1 MGDVKTWKF
10 DDPKTPKL
18 TNITIV
24 KKAVLQVTDIKNN
37 NNKYYAIELHS
48 GKGSHPFCVFTHY
61 GRTDDLDTNPNAGQ
75 KEVRFCTSQPEAEKL
90 YQSIYNQKT
99 SPRKG
104 YKELA
109 LASSKIG
116 SQAARGTS
124 SGAVDTKTMK
134 LADKKAKAAQ
144 NGKPGKTEKKT
155 ATKITIDAPVQDLVQ
170 YLYSE
175 ATNALTQTVNAKIT
189 AQGIETPLGVL
200 TLGQIDKGEAIL
212 DELHELVKSKKKSR
226 DEMIDKS
233 GDFYTVIPHRLGRTR
248 RDIEA
253 AVIDS
258 LGALAQKQD
267 TLQLMRDMLEVTDSK
282 HGGKNVLFED
292 DVQSRYDAL
301 GCEIEALSAG
311 DSTYRKISEH
321 VLKSQIKTKNIK
333 VKNVFSLRRPGEWK
347 DFKTKVGN
355 EKLLFHGSNIKN
367 WVGILTRGIL
377 LPKIVVSLG
386 VNRTDEGWL
395 GSGIYFGDASCTA
408 AFYTAPG
415 KKKTRFMAV
424 ARVALGKQKKYTK
437 ITYGLKSPPKGFDS
451 CHGVRG
457 TEFDDDEFVIYD
469 GNQQRL
475 EYLVEFTM

>member
-18 TNITIV
+18 TNITVV

-48 GKGSHPFCVFTHY
+48 GKGPSPFCVFTHY

-75 KEVRFCTSQPEAEKL
+75 KEVRFCPTQQAAESL
-90 YQSIYNQKT
+90 YNSIYKQKT

-109 LASSKIG
+109 LASSNIG
-116 SQAARGTS
+116 SQASRGTS
-124 SGAVDTKTMK
+124 SGNVDAKTLK
-134 LADKKAKAAQ
+134 LADKKAKAE
-144 NGKPGKTEKKT
+144 GKKPAKVAAKKV
-155 ATKITIDAPVQDLVQ
+155 TIDKEIQDLVS

-175 ATNALTQTVNAKIT
+175 ATTALTQTVNAKIT

-200 TLGQIDKGEAIL
+200 TLGQIEKGEDIL
-212 DELHELVKSKKKSR
+212 DELYAMFKQKKKNR
-226 DEMIDKS
+226 DDMIDKS
-233 GDFYTVIPHRLGRTR
+233 GEFYTVVPHRLGRTR
-248 RDIEA
+248 KAIEA

-258 LGALAQKQD
+258 MAAFQQKQE
-267 TLQLMRDMLEVTDSK
+267 TLQLMKDMLKVNDSD
-282 HGGKNVLFED
+282 HGGKNVLYDD
-292 DVQSRYDAL
+292 DVQSRYEAL
-301 GCEIEALSAG
+301 GAELRALSPSSP
-311 DSTYRKISEH
+311 DFKKISDH
-321 VLKSQIKTKNIK
+321 VVKSQITRKSIK
-333 VKNVFSLRRPGEWK
+333 VKNVFGVKRPGEWN
-347 DFKTKVGN
+347 DFKTKIGN
-355 EKLLFHGSNIKN
+355 ERLLFHGSNIKN

-386 VNRTDEGWL
+386 VDRTDEGWL

-408 AFYTAPG
+408 ANYTYPG

-424 ARVALGKQKKYTK
+424 TRVALGKQKKFTK
-437 ITYGLKSPPKGFDS
+437 ITYGLKAPPKGFDS

-469 GNQQRL
+469 GKQQRI

>member
-1 MGDVKTWKF
+1 MPDVKTWKF

-18 TNITIV
+18 TNISVV

-48 GKGSHPFCVFTHY
+48 GKGKEPFCVFTHY

-75 KEVRFCTSQPEAEKL
+75 KEVRFCSTQQAAEAL
-90 YQSIYNQKT
+90 YNSIYKKKT
-99 SPRKG
+99 AAGKG

-109 LASSKIG
+109 LASSNIG
-116 SQAARGTS
+116 SQASRGTS
-124 SGAVDTKTMK
+124 SGKVDAKTLK
-134 LADKKAKAAQ
+134 LADKKGKAGKADKKAAAA
-144 NGKPGKTEKKT
+144 KKV
-155 ATKITIDAPVQDLVQ
+155 TIDKEIQELIS

-175 ATNALTQTVNAKIT
+175 ATTALTQSVNAKIT

-200 TLGQIDKGEAIL
+200 TLGQIEKGEEIL
-212 DELHELVKSKKKSR
+212 DALYDAFKAKKKSR
-226 DEMIDKS
+226 DEMITKS
-233 GDFYTVIPHRLGRTR
+233 GEFYTVIPHRLGRTR
-248 RDIEA
+248 KAIEA

-258 LGALAQKQD
+258 MAAFQQKQE
-267 TLQLMRDMLEVTDSK
+267 TLQLMKDMLKVNDAEHSGT
-282 HGGKNVLFED
+282 KNVLFDD

-301 GCEIEALSAG
+301 GCEIKALAPSAP
-311 DSTYRKISEH
+311 DYKKIADH
-321 VLKSQIKTKNIK
+321 VVKSQITRKNIK
-333 VKNVFSLRRPGEWK
+333 VKNVFTVKRPGEWK
-347 DFKTKVGN
+347 DFTAKLGN

-386 VNRTDEGWL
+386 VDRTDEGWL

-408 AFYTAPG
+408 ANYTVPG

-437 ITYGLKSPPKGFDS
+437 ITYGLKSPPKGFHS

-469 GNQQRL
+469 GKQQRI
-475 EYLVEFTM
+475 EYLVEFTA

>member
-48 GKGSHPFCVFTHY
+48 GKGPHPFCVFTHY

-75 KEVRFCTSQPEAEKL
+75 KEVRFCPTQQSAEAL
-90 YQSIYNQKT
+90 YNSIYKQKT

-104 YKELA
+104 YKELS

-124 SGAVDTKTMK
+124 SGDVDAKTLK
-134 LADKKAKAAQ
+134 LGDKKAKADKT
-144 NGKPGKTEKKT
+144 NKPVKVASKKV
-155 ATKITIDAPVQDLVQ
+155 TIDPPVQDLVQ

-175 ATNALTQTVNAKIT
+175 ATNALTKTVNAKIT

-200 TLGQIDKGEAIL
+200 TLGQIDKGEQIL
-212 DELHELVKSKKKSR
+212 DEIHELVKAKKKNHS
-226 DEMIDKS
+226 EMVDKS
-233 GDFYTVIPHRLGRTR
+233 GEFYTVIPHRLGRTR
-248 RDIEA
+248 SAIEA

-292 DVQSRYDAL
+292 DVQSRYEAL
-301 GCEIEALSAG
+301 GCEIKALSSSDG
-311 DSTYRKISEH
+311 DYKKIADH
-321 VLKSQIKTKNIK
+321 VIKSQIKHKNIK
-333 VKNVFSLRRPGEWK
+333 VKRVFTLKRPGEWK
-347 DFKTKVGN
+347 DFKTKIGN

-386 VNRTDEGWL
+386 VDRTDEGWL

-415 KKKTRFMAV
+415 KLKTRFMAV
-424 ARVALGKQKKYTK
+424 ARVALGKQKKFTK
-437 ITYGLKSPPKGFDS
+437 ITYGLKAPPKGFDS

-457 TEFDDDEFVIYD
+457 TEFDDDEYVIYD

>member
-18 TNITIV
+18 TSITIV

-37 NNKYYAIELHS
+37 NNKYYAIELQS
-48 GKGSHPFCVFTHY
+48 GKGPNPFCVFTHY
-61 GRTDDLDTNPNAGQ
+61 GRTDDLDTNPDAGQ
-75 KEVRFCTSQPEAEKL
+75 KEVRFCPTQQSAESL
-90 YQSIYNQKT
+90 YNSIYKQKT

-109 LASSKIG
+109 LASSNIG
-116 SQAARGTS
+116 SQASRGTS
-124 SGAVDTKTMK
+124 SGNVDAKTLK
-134 LADKKAKAAQ
+134 LADKKA
-144 NGKPGKTEKKT
+144 NGKAPAKV
-155 ATKITIDAPVQDLVQ
+155 ATKKVTIEKDVQELVS

-175 ATNALTQTVNAKIT
+175 ATTALTQTVNAKIT

-200 TLGQIDKGEAIL
+200 TLGQIEKGEEIL
-212 DELHELVKSKKKSR
+212 DELYAMFKQKKKNR
-226 DEMIDKS
+226 DDMIDKS
-233 GDFYTVIPHRLGRTR
+233 GEFYTVVPHRLGRTR
-248 RDIEA
+248 KAIEA
-253 AVIDS
+253 AIIDS
-258 LGALAQKQD
+258 MAAFQQKQE
-267 TLQLMRDMLEVTDSK
+267 TLQLMKDMLKVNDSGT
-282 HGGKNVLFED
+282 GGKNILFED
-292 DVQSRYDAL
+292 DVQSRYEAL
-301 GCEIEALSAG
+301 GAELKPLASSSS
-311 DSTYRKISEH
+311 DFKKISEH
-321 VLKSQIKTKNIK
+321 VIKSQISRKSIK
-333 VKNVFSLRRPGEWK
+333 VKNVFGVKRPGEWN
-347 DFKTKVGN
+347 DFRDKIGN
-355 EKLLFHGSNIKN
+355 DKLLFHGSNIKN

-386 VNRTDEGWL
+386 VDRTDEGWL

-408 AFYTAPG
+408 ANYTAPG

-424 ARVALGKQKKYTK
+424 TRVALGKQKKYTK

-469 GNQQRL
+469 GNQQRI

>member
-48 GKGSHPFCVFTHY
+48 GKGPHPFCVFTHY

-75 KEVRFCTSQPEAEKL
+75 KEVRFCPTQQAAEAL
-90 YQSIYNQKT
+90 YTSIYKQKT

-124 SGAVDTKTMK
+124 SGDVDAKTLK
-134 LADKKAKAAQ
+134 LADKKAKAA
-144 NGKPGKTEKKT
+144 GKTNKPVKV
-155 ATKITIDAPVQDLVQ
+155 ATKKVTIDQPVQDLVQ

-175 ATNALTQTVNAKIT
+175 ATTALTKTVNAKIT

-212 DELHELVKSKKKSR
+212 DELYELFKGKKKSR
-226 DEMIDKS
+226 DAMIDKS
-233 GDFYTVIPHRLGRTR
+233 GEFYTVIPHRLGRTR
-248 RDIEA
+248 SAIAA

-258 LGALAQKQD
+258 MAAFQQKQD
-267 TLQLMRDMLEVTDSK
+267 TLQLMRDMLEITDSK

-292 DVQSRYDAL
+292 DVQSRYEAL
-301 GCEIEALSAG
+301 GCQIEALAPG
-311 DSTYRKISEH
+311 DSTFKKIADH

-333 VKNVFSLRRPGEWK
+333 VKRVFTLKRPGEWK
-347 DFKTKVGN
+347 DFATKVGN

-386 VNRTDEGWL
+386 VDRTDEGWL

-415 KKKTRFMAV
+415 KLKTRFMAV

-437 ITYGLKSPPKGFDS
+437 ITYGLKAPPKGFDS

-469 GNQQRL
+469 GKQQRL

>member
-48 GKGSHPFCVFTHY
+48 GKGPHPFCVFTHY

-75 KEVRFCTSQPEAEKL
+75 KEVRFCPTQQAAEAL
-90 YQSIYNQKT
+90 YTSIYKQKT

-124 SGAVDTKTMK
+124 SGDVDAKTLK
-134 LADKKAKAAQ
+134 LADKKAKAA
-144 NGKPGKTEKKT
+144 GKTNKPVKV
-155 ATKITIDAPVQDLVQ
+155 ATKKVTIDQPVQDLVQ

-175 ATNALTQTVNAKIT
+175 ATTALTKTVNAKIT

-212 DELHELVKSKKKSR
+212 DELYELFKGKKKSR
-226 DEMIDKS
+226 DAMIDKS
-233 GDFYTVIPHRLGRTR
+233 GEFYTVIPHRLGRTR
-248 RDIEA
+248 SAIAA

-258 LGALAQKQD
+258 MAAFQQKQD
-267 TLQLMRDMLEVTDSK
+267 TLQLMRDMLEITDSK

-292 DVQSRYDAL
+292 DVQSRYEAL
-301 GCEIEALSAG
+301 GCQIEALAPG
-311 DSTYRKISEH
+311 DSTFKKIADH

-333 VKNVFSLRRPGEWK
+333 VKRVFTLKRPGEWK
-347 DFKTKVGN
+347 DFATKVGN

-386 VNRTDEGWL
+386 VDRTDEGWL

-415 KKKTRFMAV
+415 KLKTRFMAV

-469 GNQQRL
+469 GKQQRL